1 MLAAEQKPLRSDPLG
16 SDRAL
21 LRKVSDGRQ
30 PGTAEPPASHPRSR

>member
-1 MLAAEQKPLRSDPLG
+1 MLAAEQKPLRSNPLG

-30 PGTAEPPASHPRSR
+30 PGTAESPASHPRSR